1 MTNRQGA
8 WVLSGLA
15 AGAMI
20 WFIVAVN
27 YRFALSGT
35 LPLLAL
41 AGALLACVA
50 ARVIRVR

>member
-8 WVLSGLA
+8 WVLTGLA
-15 AGAMI
+15 AGAAI
-20 WFIVAVN
+20 WFFAAIN

-41 AGALLACVA
+41 TGALLAYVA
-50 ARVIRVR
+50 ARALRVR